1 MTNNCI
7 MDDYKKGGCASCPAH
22 CGIKIA
28 IKARQD
34 YSKIPLDYVD
44 KTLKTANVRE
54 TQTFVFSQMTH
65 YADTFERQFTD
76 HADHDKRIKS
86 LYLYSAET
94 GTGKTTTAAVV
105 LNEWI
110 MRSYIGA
117 LKRGETP
124 HKKPAYFLDVNEW
137 QTLYNKFN
145 RPGVPQEV
153 AEKNAAEYYER
164 MERAKR
170 APFAVLD
177 DIGIRSATEPFRAD
191 LHEIINHRT
200 VQKLPT
206 VYTSNVKIKDLES
219 VFDRRLADRVRDM
232 CIVYTFEGE
241 SKRGKRAE

>member
-7 MDDYKKGGCASCPAH
+7 MDDYKNGGCTSCPSH

-34 YSKIPLDYVD
+34 YSKIPLDYIN

-65 YADTFERQFTD
+65 YVDTFERQFD
-76 HADHDKRIKS
+76 AEAKRIKS
-86 LYLYSAET
+86 LYLYSASP
-94 GTGKTTTAAVV
+94 GTGKTTTAATM

-110 MRSYIGA
+110 MRSYVGA

-137 QTLYNKFN
+137 QSCYNKFN
-145 RPGVPQEV
+145 RPGVPQDV
-153 AEKNAAEYYER
+153 AEKHATIYYER
-164 MERAKR
+164 MERAKI

-177 DIGIRSATEPFRAD
+177 DIGIRSASEAFRAD
-191 LHEIINHRT
+191 LHEIINYRT

-206 VYTSNVKIKDLES
+206 VYTSNVQISDLES
-219 VFDRRLADRVRDM
+219 VFDARLADRVRDM
-232 CIVYTFEGE
+232 CIEYTFEGR
-241 SKRGKRAE
+241 SNRGKRAE